1 MIMTM
6 EPIDYEEFLNANRN
20 EMERDSL
27 RNVLFFPADDVE
39 IVELGKKFAT
49 IDQLKPEFE

>member
-1 MIMTM
+1 M

-20 EMERDSL
+20 EIERDSL

-39 IVELGKKFAT
+39 IVELSKKFST
-49 IDQLKPEFE
+49 LDQLKPEFE